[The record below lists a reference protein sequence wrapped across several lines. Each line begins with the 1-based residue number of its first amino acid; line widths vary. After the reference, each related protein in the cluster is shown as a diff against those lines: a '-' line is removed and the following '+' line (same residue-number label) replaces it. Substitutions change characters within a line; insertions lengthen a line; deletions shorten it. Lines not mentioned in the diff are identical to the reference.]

1 MKEKHQSAFL
11 AAFPFTIPVLTGY
24 LFLGLAYGILISSK
38 GYSLLWIIPISIFTL
53 AGAMQF
59 VTVGMLALG
68 FHPFSAF
75 VMTLM
80 VNARHIFYG
89 ISMLTKFEGTGKYK
103 PYLIFGL
110 TDETFSILSTI
121 EPPEHVDRNRFL
133 FFVTL
138 LDHSYWVVGGALGG
152 LAGSLFQINVAGID
166 FVLTALFVVIFLNQW
181 DATENHLPVL
191 LGIAGSLVCLLLFGP
206 SGFIIPS
213 MVVILTSVTL
223 LRKPIDARGLPA
235 ADTETEELLP

>member
-1 MKEKHQSAFL
+1 MKEKQQSALL
-11 AAFPFTIPVLTGY
+11 AAFPHTLPVLTGY
-24 LFLGLAYGILISSK
+24 LFLGIAYGILISSK
-38 GYSLLWIIPISIFTL
+38 GFSPLWIIPISIFTL

-68 FHPFSAF
+68 FHPLSAF

-89 ISMLTKFEGTGKYK
+89 LSMLSKFQGTGRYK

-110 TDETFSILSTI
+110 TDETFSILSAI
-121 EPPEHVDRNRFL
+121 EPPEHVDRSRFF

-152 LAGSLFQINVAGID
+152 LAGSLFQIDVAGID

-181 DATENHLPVL
+181 DSTKNHLPVL
-191 LGIAGSLVCLLLFGP
+191 LGIAGSLLCLVIFGP
-206 SGFIIPS
+206 SGFIIPA
-213 MVVILTSVTL
+213 MVLILTSVTL
-223 LRKPIDARGLPA
+223 FRKPIEARGLPA
-235 ADTETEELLP
+235 NDAETEELLP